1 MEISQSQSLFDTSD
15 MSDLEIDIYSDAIF
29 SIIKSSCTDENY
41 LESLS
46 SDEIIQLLSYINDS
60 IEFFL
65 EMEYIDYVEHMIESR
80 IKLEKIINNIQE

>member
-46 SDEIIQLLSYINDS
+46 SVSFSNTVCGDKTPALI
-60 IEFFL
+60 
-65 EMEYIDYVEHMIESR
+65 
-80 IKLEKIINNIQE
+80 